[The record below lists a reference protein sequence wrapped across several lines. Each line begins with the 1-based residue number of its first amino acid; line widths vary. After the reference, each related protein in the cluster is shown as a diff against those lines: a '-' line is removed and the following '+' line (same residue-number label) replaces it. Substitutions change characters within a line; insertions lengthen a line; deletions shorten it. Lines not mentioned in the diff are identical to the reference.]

1 MVSSVSK
8 NTTLFDNFTV
18 EWVNFNLLTC
28 ALPNT
33 VNISLMACLP
43 SVLYKEMNDV
53 DCLTTTAVNVDQT
66 TCQSTTNAAAY
77 ISSSPITTKQPT
89 IQTITNTKAQT
100 SVSAAA
106 VVSTLMVTTM
116 SVTTE
121 KQATTGKIGSSVI
134 ATSTPASSSATVTIG
149 KTDTSTANIST
160 FHSSTTTT
168 TTTTTVI
175 TATPTTSTVITT
187 TTTTTTVIADTPT
200 TRTVITATPTTSTVI
215 TATTTTTTVI
225 ADTTTTSTVITATT
239 TTSTVITAT
248 TTTTTVIADT
258 TTTTT
263 TTTTTRATNTAS
275 TTTTTGYK
283 NLFSCQNDSY
293 IGTYCNISSDVCT
306 VAQPCENGGTCFPND
321 TLLDGHYCECLTG
334 YKGYNCENNE
344 QACTE
349 SKCWHNGTCVP
360 INATIASIDGLNFKC
375 ECIEGYDGTYCELGI
390 DLCVNITCENRGICQ
405 TVAMQWKCSC
415 LDSAYYYGD
424 LCQFKTNKLKIRE
437 ILSSSFAFIAIGVI
451 SVTCGFVVVM
461 DVLKYVFHIDPVE
474 CERDNY
480 RKRREAQ
487 RRARRPIKP
496 NQTKIALRFQYVS

>member
-134 ATSTPASSSATVTIG
+134 ATSTLASSSATVTIG

-160 FHSSTTTT
+160 FHSSTKTT

-187 TTTTTTVIADTPT
+187 TTTTTTVIADT
-200 TRTVITATPTTSTVI
+200 
-215 TATTTTTTVI
+215 TTTTTVI
-225 ADTTTTSTVITATT
+225 AD
-239 TTSTVITAT
+239 
-248 TTTTTVIADT
+248 

-451 SVTCGFVVVM
+451 SVTCGFVIVM

>member
-187 TTTTTTVIADTPT
+187 TTTTTTVIADTTT

-225 ADTTTTSTVITATT
+225 AD
-239 TTSTVITAT
+239 T

-283 NLFSCQNDSY
+283 NLFSCPNDSY

-360 INATIASIDGLNFKC
+360 INATIASMNGLNFKC

-390 DLCVNITCENRGICQ
+390 DLCENITCENRGICQ